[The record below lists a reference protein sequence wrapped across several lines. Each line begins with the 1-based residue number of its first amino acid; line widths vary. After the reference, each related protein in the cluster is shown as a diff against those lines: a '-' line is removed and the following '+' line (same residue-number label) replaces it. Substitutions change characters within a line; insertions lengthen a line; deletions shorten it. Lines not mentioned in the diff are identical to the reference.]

1 MGTLA
6 LNFLGDLTIARDGEP
21 LGLPPSRKTRALLAY
36 LALTGKPFRREHL
49 CELLWEI
56 PDDPRGSLR
65 WSLSKLRRLVDDE
78 TRERIVADRLTVR
91 FDATDVGVD
100 VAALATIAHGKLDEA
115 PLAELEEAAA
125 RYCGTPLEGLDLPTF
140 HDYSAWY
147 MGERERATANQA
159 RVLNALLKRL
169 AGDPQRAVEHARTL
183 VRIAPYDEKVRATL
197 IRLLMTLGRPDQAE
211 QHYQMGSRLLKEA
224 GATPTGELFR
234 AWRGAPGAAA
244 PAAPAP
250 AASAAPADRPAR
262 AAPSRPEQPAKAA
275 AEPRLI
281 GRDVELERLR
291 AAMKAAFETRRCR
304 AVLLVGEPGIGK
316 SRLLDAAAGL
326 ARDAGAL
333 ILEAAAYEAESIRP
347 FALFVD
353 ALRKLEPA
361 AAAAVFDRGDSSNRD
376 RLFER
381 LAELVAERAAA
392 QPVVLKFDDLQ
403 WSDESS
409 AAALHY
415 VVRTSENLGLLV
427 LLAARRDELRDNTPI
442 LRAVRELRH
451 AGLLEEIDL
460 AAPGEHAVREIIGAR
475 APQADAERLCKECGG
490 NPLLAIE
497 LARAEVAG
505 ESGQSLGEVIQ
516 ERLARFDAD
525 GGEVLRWAAVLSPR
539 IDAASLA
546 RLTGL
551 D

>member
-1 MGTLA
+1 
-6 LNFLGDLTIARDGEP
+6 P

-78 TRERIVADRLTVR
+78 ARERIVADRLTVR

-234 AWRGAPGAAA
+234 AWRGAPGAEAPAPTARDGGSAANAGRNLRPSA
-244 PAAPAP
+244 PAA
-250 AASAAPADRPAR
+250 RQAR
-262 AAPSRPEQPAKAA
+262 AAPSQAPTARVAQDSKSTAG
-275 AEPRLI
+275 EPRLI
-281 GRDVELERLR
+281 GRDSELERLR
-291 AAMKAAFETRRCR
+291 TAMTTAFETRRCR
-304 AVLLVGEPGIGK
+304 
-316 SRLLDAAAGL
+316 
-326 ARDAGAL
+326 
-333 ILEAAAYEAESIRP
+333 
-347 FALFVD
+347 
-353 ALRKLEPA
+353 
-361 AAAAVFDRGDSSNRD
+361 
-376 RLFER
+376 
-381 LAELVAERAAA
+381 
-392 QPVVLKFDDLQ
+392 
-403 WSDESS
+403 
-409 AAALHY
+409 
-415 VVRTSENLGLLV
+415 
-427 LLAARRDELRDNTPI
+427 
-442 LRAVRELRH
+442 
-451 AGLLEEIDL
+451 
-460 AAPGEHAVREIIGAR
+460 
-475 APQADAERLCKECGG
+475 
-490 NPLLAIE
+490 
-497 LARAEVAG
+497 
-505 ESGQSLGEVIQ
+505 
-516 ERLARFDAD
+516 
-525 GGEVLRWAAVLSPR
+525 
-539 IDAASLA
+539 
-546 RLTGL
+546 
-551 D
+551 